1 MRAIFYSILVA
12 VAGLSQL
19 QGQQDEPNAKL
30 MAAIASGNIKDVEEA
45 IPVDKA
51 QLNRPAADGA
61 LPLLYAAER
70 NFADAVALFVKKG
83 ADANAVDAEGRT
95 ALMLCGLDMY
105 HIRLTGGGRTAPGL
119 KEEMKK
125 DKKALAKRQKAAGKI
140 VALLIKAGADVN
152 RADKEGATALHHA
165 VRRDDLTVVKALVA
179 GGAKADVRNKQGQS
193 ALGILSQGVGQPSKD
208 TEEIRQLL
216 KKAGA
221 AE

>member
-1 MRAIFYSILVA
+1 
-12 VAGLSQL
+12 
-19 QGQQDEPNAKL
+19 
-30 MAAIASGNIKDVEEA
+30 
-45 IPVDKA
+45 
-51 QLNRPAADGA
+51 
-61 LPLLYAAER
+61 
-70 NFADAVALFVKKG
+70 
-83 ADANAVDAEGRT
+83 
-95 ALMLCGLDMY
+95 MY
-105 HIRLTGGGRTAPGL
+105 HIRMTGGGRTAPGL